1 MPEAIGMKSV
11 RKTEFSNDLS
21 DTSDVNDTFKS
32 EVATLRAEI
41 ATIREK
47 LAEKS
52 GEAYENASRRA
63 SNAAHYVQD
72 EAISAAGA
80 IREHPAAATTLFTLI
95 GAIGFGI
102 GYLVASTTAE
112 QKQAWYRRY
121 Y

>member
-1 MPEAIGMKSV
+1 MPEAIGIKSV
-11 RKTEFSNDLS
+11 RKADISDDLPS
-21 DTSDVNDTFKS
+21 ASDVNDTFKN

-52 GEAYENASRRA
+52 GEAYENVSRRA

-72 EAISAAGA
+72 EAASAAGA

>member
-1 MPEAIGMKSV
+1 MPEAIGMKPV
-11 RKTEFSNDLS
+11 RKTDIDDLS
-21 DTSDVNDTFKS
+21 SSEMNETFKS

-41 ATIREK
+41 ASIREN
-47 LAEKS
+47 LAQKG
-52 GEAYENASRRA
+52 GEAYENVSRRA

-72 EAISAAGA
+72 EAVSAAGA

-102 GYLVASTTAE
+102 GYLVASTAAE
-112 QKQAWYRRY
+112 QKEAWYRRY

>member
-1 MPEAIGMKSV
+1 MPEAIGIKSV
-11 RKTEFSNDLS
+11 RKNDL
-21 DTSDVNDTFKS
+21 TSEDVNDTFKN

-41 ATIREK
+41 ASIREK

-52 GEAYENASRRA
+52 GEAYENVSRRA

-72 EAISAAGA
+72 EAVSAAGA

-95 GAIGFGI
+95 GAVGFGL
-102 GYLVASTTAE
+102 GYLVATVTAE
-112 QKQAWYRRY
+112 QKEAWYRRY

>member
-1 MPEAIGMKSV
+1 MPEAIGIKPAHTTDVPSQ
-11 RKTEFSNDLS
+11 
-21 DTSDVNDTFKS
+21 DVNSSFKD

-41 ATIREK
+41 ASIRER

-52 GEAYENASRRA
+52 GEAYENVSRRA

-72 EAISAAGA
+72 EAVSAAGA

-102 GYLVASTTAE
+102 GYLVGTTATE

>member
-11 RKTEFSNDLS
+11 RKS
-21 DTSDVNDTFKS
+21 DISSGLPSAEEVSDTFKN

-41 ATIREK
+41 ATIRGK

-52 GEAYENASRRA
+52 GEAYEGVSRRA
-63 SNAAHYVQD
+63 SSAANYVQD
-72 EAISAAGA
+72 EAVSAAGA

-102 GYLVASTTAE
+102 GYLVATTTSE
-112 QKQAWYRRY
+112 QKEAWYRRY